1 MTSLELMA
9 RPSIVCLS
17 SALLLL
23 PAVLPAVLPALFRP
37 LSQRSVSSVAAFKK
51 VMSSYR
57 HGARGLVGLCLLT
70 SAPLVMAAPSD
81 AILVESRTVESR
93 TVESRTVDSRTRE
106 PQVEAVGLQ
115 AGSMAAATTNAATPQ
130 TVQQLPFEAPVE
142 DNLSATGA
150 EGGGGAD
157 KGEIEGI
164 ETQYHLQL
172 LEQDVLTLRGLVEE
186 LQHQLQR
193 LKKTQDDR
201 YLELDSRFQSLR
213 GQLSS
218 GTLAAEPG
226 SVVVTEGPVVGE
238 IAFPTITGQSE
249 KALYDTAL
257 ELIRNRQYDLAITQL
272 QAVIDRYPTGT
283 YAANAYYWLGEVY
296 AAKPEPNYE
305 KARQALTQVIEFFP
319 DHQKVADAA
328 FKLGKVYH
336 LMGDCDKARE
346 LLTQVVEQYP
356 GKSVAKL
363 GGSYLRDNMSNCQ
376 P

>member
-37 LSQRSVSSVAAFKK
+37 LSQRLVSSVAAFQK

-57 HGARGLVGLCLLT
+57 RGARGLVGLCLLA
-70 SAPLVMAAPSD
+70 SAPLVLAAPSD

-93 TVESRTVDSRTRE
+93 TVESRTRE

-130 TVQQLPFEAPVE
+130 AVRQLPFEAPVE
-142 DNLSATGA
+142 DNLSAIGA

-186 LQHQLQR
+186 LQYQLQR

-201 YLELDSRFQSLR
+201 YLELDSRFQSLQ

-238 IAFPTITGQSE
+238 IAVPTVTGQSE

-257 ELIRNRQYDLAITQL
+257 ELIRNRQYDLAATQL

-305 KARQALTQVIEFFP
+305 KARQALSQVIEFFP

-346 LLTQVVEQYP
+346 LLTQVVEQYQ

>member
-1 MTSLELMA
+1 
-9 RPSIVCLS
+9 
-17 SALLLL
+17 
-23 PAVLPAVLPALFRP
+23 
-37 LSQRSVSSVAAFKK
+37 
-51 VMSSYR
+51 
-57 HGARGLVGLCLLT
+57 
-70 SAPLVMAAPSD
+70 
-81 AILVESRTVESR
+81 
-93 TVESRTVDSRTRE
+93 
-106 PQVEAVGLQ
+106 
-115 AGSMAAATTNAATPQ
+115 MAAATTNAATPQ

-142 DNLSATGA
+142 DNLSATA